1 MYRSIILEN
10 RYCYVTKGY
19 PLPFYPKYFFMF
31 CIAFLFW
38 KLPQS
43 PLIGKTC
50 GLYDSFQNKQFFLIE
65 CTARNFT
72 SLSSFHAT
80 SNIRCHMK
88 SSCDSISCCVYI
100 AEIKRHA
107 LVNFELDVC
116 DHTVNGSIEQ
126 LQVSTDLM
134 NYVWGESIKWL
145 IYNCR

>member
-10 RYCYVTKGY
+10 RYFYVTKGY

-31 CIAFLFW
+31 CIAFIFW
-38 KLPQS
+38 KLSQY

-50 GLYDSFQNKQFFLIE
+50 GLLDSFQNEIFFLIE

-72 SLSSFHAT
+72 SLGSFDSSKI
-80 SNIRCHMK
+80 SCHMK

-100 AEIKRHA
+100 AEIMRHA

-116 DHTVNGSIEQ
+116 DHTMNGSIEQ
-126 LQVSTDLM
+126 LRVSTDLM
-134 NYVWGESIKWL
+134 NYVWGESNIWL